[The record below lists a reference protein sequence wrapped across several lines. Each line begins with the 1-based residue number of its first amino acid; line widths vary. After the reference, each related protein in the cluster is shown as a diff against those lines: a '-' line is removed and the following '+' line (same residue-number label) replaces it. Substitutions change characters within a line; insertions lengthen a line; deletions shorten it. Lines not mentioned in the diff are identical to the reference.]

1 MSQAAFDDR
10 VAAYAQSPTHREGPT
25 LDLTREFA
33 GARPGDLVLDVST
46 GTGFTAHAL
55 AAMSTRVVAAD
66 IAPNMLRHT
75 RSTAPV
81 DLQAVQT
88 DTHALAFADQAF
100 DVVTCRHAF
109 HHYRDGRAAM
119 AEMARVARMDG
130 RVVITD
136 TISPDDAEVAE
147 AMHQIESLRDP
158 SHVCN
163 RYAWQILELM
173 TEIGLD
179 IERSTHTQTEQDF
192 DGWCS
197 RTGVS
202 HGLQRKLWRAFTD
215 DAKVRAAFDARDSA
229 SGRRFFWP
237 VLVAAG
243 VRRD

>member
-1 MSQAAFDDR
+1 MSQAAFDER
-10 VAAYAQSPTHREGPT
+10 VAAYAASPTHREGPT

-33 GARPGDLVLDVST
+33 QARPGDLVLDVST

-55 AAMSTRVVAAD
+55 AATSTRVVAAD

-75 RSTAPV
+75 RATAPNEV
-81 DLQAVQT
+81 RVIQS
-88 DTHALAFADQAF
+88 DTHTLAFADRTF

-109 HHYRDGRAAM
+109 HHYHDGRTALD
-119 AEMARVARMDG
+119 EMARVVRSGG

-136 TISPDDAEVAE
+136 TISPDDPDVAA
-147 AMHQIESLRDP
+147 AMHEIESLRDP

-163 RYAWQILELM
+163 RYGRQILDLM
-173 TEIGLD
+173 TQAGLS
-179 IERSTHTQTEQDF
+179 IERSTRTRTEQDF

-202 HGLQRKLWRAFTD
+202 DSLRRKLWRAFTE
-215 DAKVRAAFDARDSA
+215 DAKVRAAFDARETDG
-229 SGRRFFWP
+229 GRCFYWP

-243 VRRD
+243 VAHA

>member
-1 MSQAAFDDR
+1 VSQAAFDDR

-33 GARPGDLVLDVST
+33 QARPGDLVLDVST

-55 AAMSTRVVAAD
+55 AITPARVVAAD

-75 RSTAPV
+75 RATAPNDV
-81 DLQAVQT
+81 RVVQT
-88 DTHALAFADQAF
+88 DTHALAFGDRTF

-109 HHYRDGRAAM
+109 HHYVEGRAAM
-119 AEMARVARMDG
+119 IEMARVARPGG
-130 RVVITD
+130 RVVIAD
-136 TISPDDAEVAE
+136 TISPDDADVAE
-147 AMHQIESLRDP
+147 AMHEIESLRDP

-163 RYAWQILELM
+163 RYAGQILELM

-179 IERSTHTQTEQDF
+179 VERSTHTRTEQDF

-202 HGLQRKLWRAFTD
+202 NALRRQLWRAFTE
-215 DAKVRAAFDARDSA
+215 DAKVRAAFDARETDQ
-229 SGRRFFWP
+229 GRWFYWP

-243 VRRD
+243 IRRS

>member
-33 GARPGDLVLDVST
+33 HARPGDLVLDVST

-55 AAMSTRVVAAD
+55 AALSTRVVAAD

-75 RSTAPV
+75 RATAPSDV
-81 DLQAVQT
+81 RVVQT
-88 DTHALAFADQAF
+88 DTQRLAFADRTF

-109 HHYRDGRAAM
+109 HHYGDGRTAM
-119 AEMARVARMDG
+119 EEMARVVRPGG
-130 RVVITD
+130 RVVVTD

-147 AMHQIESLRDP
+147 AMHAIESLRDP

-163 RYAWQILELM
+163 RYAAQVVELM
-173 TEIGLD
+173 RQSGLA
-179 IERSTHTQTEQDF
+179 IERTVRTRTEQNF
-192 DGWCS
+192 DSWCG

-202 HGLQRKLWRAFTD
+202 DAIRRQLWQSFTEHG
-215 DAKVRAAFDARDSA
+215 KVRAAFRVRETDGARWFD
-229 SGRRFFWP
+229 WP

-243 VRRD
+243 VRRA

>member
-33 GARPGDLVLDVST
+33 HARPGDLVLDVST

-55 AAMSTRVVAAD
+55 AATPTRVVAAD

-75 RSTAPV
+75 RATAPNELRV
-81 DLQAVQT
+81 VQS
-88 DTHALAFADQAF
+88 DTHTLAFANRTF

-109 HHYRDGRAAM
+109 HHYQNGRTALG
-119 AEMARVARMDG
+119 EMARVVRSGG

-136 TISPDDAEVAE
+136 TISPDDPDVAA
-147 AMHQIESLRDP
+147 AMHAIESLRDP

-163 RYAWQILELM
+163 RYASQILELM
-173 TEIGLD
+173 TEAGLD
-179 IERSTHTQTEQDF
+179 IARSTRTRTEQDF

-197 RTGVS
+197 RTGVTDV
-202 HGLQRKLWRAFTD
+202 LRRNLWQAFTV
-215 DAKVRAAFDARDSA
+215 DAKVRAAFDARQTDN
-229 SGRRFFWP
+229 GRWFHWP

-243 VRRD
+243 IRRA